1 MKSGGFLG
9 RFLGSLLKTGLTLM
23 KNLLNISAKNVLIP
37 LPLTAATSKEDEGI
51 HKKNGVET
59 HLGTLALRPSNAAQR
74 TTLIISNEEME
85 DVIEKDKSLEE
96 SLFLMKGISETIENE
111 AKE

>member
-1 MKSGGFLG
+1 M
-9 RFLGSLLKTGLTLM
+9 
-23 KNLLNISAKNVLIP
+23 
-37 LPLTAATSKEDEGI
+37 
-51 HKKNGVET
+51 
-59 HLGTLALRPSNAAQR
+59 LALRPSNAAQR

-85 DVIEKDKSLEE
+85 DIIEKDKSLEE